1 MYTLPPPF
9 FLFPLSNTRKRPSSY
24 TPRMKRH
31 TVRTRAKMGGV
42 TIFSKRMPLPPLPP
56 LPPRLTKWNASS
68 FRVPKE
74 LKLKKSE
81 RDDIKDL
88 LNIIQSKNWSS
99 LPTYF
104 GRFDDAQIQLLCE
117 SLNLHKLTKRNREDQ
132 VRGLIK
138 KIKTGGRGPFTY
150 LMWYFKWMLR
160 ASAGICTVETAD
172 KLRTAVDS
180 KRLKNE
186 HEEVSEIQGRGK
198 KISEPGVKRELLKQ
212 SGIYGLSTICNLLV
226 SEKLLPKLESWIKNK
241 NQQATLRKLQT
252 EIQSFKR

>member
-1 MYTLPPPF
+1 MP
-9 FLFPLSNTRKRPSSY
+9 NTRKRPSSY

-56 LPPRLTKWNASS
+56 RLTKLNVSG

-117 SLNLHKLTKRNREDQ
+117 SLNLHKLTKRNREEQ

-150 LMWYFKWMLR
+150 LMWYLKLMLR
-160 ASAGICTVETAD
+160 SSAGIYTVATAD

-180 KRLKNE
+180 ERLKDE
-186 HEEVSEIQGRGK
+186 HQEESKIQGRGK
-198 KISEPGVKRELLKQ
+198 TISEPEVKRKLLMQ
-212 SGIYGLSTICNLLV
+212 SGIYGLGIICNLLV
-226 SEKLLPKLESWIKNK
+226 SEKGLPKLESWIKNK
-241 NQQATLRKLQT
+241 NKQATLRKLQT